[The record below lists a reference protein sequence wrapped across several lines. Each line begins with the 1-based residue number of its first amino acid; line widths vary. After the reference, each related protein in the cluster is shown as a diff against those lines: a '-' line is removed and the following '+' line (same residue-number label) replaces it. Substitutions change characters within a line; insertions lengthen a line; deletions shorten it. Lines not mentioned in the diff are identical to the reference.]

1 MWHFNS
7 VLTSLFDLLLAPFQS
22 LHPFWS
28 LLIISL
34 PTTILILVIF
44 RYTSNQEGI
53 RETKNKIRGHLLEI
67 RLFKDDL
74 GIVLSAQYRILLY
87 NLRYMKYVLKPM
99 LFMIVPMAIILIQLE
114 GWFGYKPLK
123 TGESAIVSVK
133 LSKNNSDYFK
143 NISIKAGKGLIVET
157 PPLRLA
163 NEKEINW
170 RIRANESGEHNL
182 IFDISGDKFSK
193 SVIVSDGQL
202 SRVSP
207 IVASSLW
214 DTFLNPGE
222 EPIAENFLV
231 KRIEVDYPP
240 RSIEIFGWEF
250 HWLLVFFVL
259 TMIFG
264 FALKGLFRVDF

>member
-1 MWHFNS
+1 
-7 VLTSLFDLLLAPFQS
+7 V
-22 LHPFWS
+22 
-28 LLIISL
+28 
-34 PTTILILVIF
+34 
-44 RYTSNQEGI
+44 
-53 RETKNKIRGHLLEI
+53 
-67 RLFKDDL
+67 
-74 GIVLSAQYRILLY
+74 
-87 NLRYMKYVLKPM
+87 
-99 LFMIVPMAIILIQLE
+99 AIIIIQLD
-114 GWFGYKPLK
+114 GWFGNRPLK
-123 TGESAIVSVK
+123 TGESTIISLK
-133 LSKNNSDYFK
+133 LSDDNADFLKDI
-143 NISIKAGKGLIVET
+143 NIEADKGLVVET
-157 PPLRLA
+157 PPLKLP

-170 RIRANESGEHNL
+170 RIRAYESGEHNL
-182 IFDISGDKFSK
+182 IFDISGDKFRK
-193 SVIVSDGQL
+193 SVIVSNGEL
-202 SRVSP
+202 RRVSP

>member
-28 LLIISL
+28 LLILSL
-34 PTTILILVIF
+34 PTTILILVII

-53 RETKNKIRGHLLEI
+53 RETKNKIRAHLLEI
-67 RLFKDDL
+67 RIYKDNFGVL
-74 GIVLSAQYRILLY
+74 LSAEKKILT
-87 NLRYMKYVLKPM
+87 NTFKYLKYLLKPM
-99 LFMIVPMAIILIQLE
+99 FLVILPVAIIIIQLE
-114 GWFGYKPLK
+114 GWFGNRPLK
-123 TGESAIVSVK
+123 TGESTIISLK
-133 LSKNNSDYFK
+133 LSDDNADFLKDI
-143 NISIKAGKGLIVET
+143 NIEADKGLVVET
-157 PPLRLA
+157 PPLRMP

-170 RIRANESGEHNL
+170 RIRAYESGEHNL
-182 IFDISGDKFSK
+182 IFDISGDKFRK
-193 SVIVSDGQL
+193 SVIVSNGEL
-202 SRVSP
+202 RRVSP

-250 HWLLVFFVL
+250 HWLLVFFIL

-264 FALKGLFRVDF
+264 FALKGLLRVDF